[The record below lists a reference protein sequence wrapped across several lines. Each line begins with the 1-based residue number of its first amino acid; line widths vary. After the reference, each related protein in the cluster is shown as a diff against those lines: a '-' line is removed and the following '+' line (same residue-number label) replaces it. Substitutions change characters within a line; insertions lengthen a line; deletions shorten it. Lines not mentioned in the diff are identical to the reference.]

1 MVARMNHDHR
11 RVGPMPPSNNNAM
24 IDGAGSSG
32 KVIAPPPSRH
42 SMTTPSKPK
51 LPSSSS
57 VSASMT
63 MPSHSLSM
71 APFPPNS
78 KRMSMP
84 ASSASS
90 SSSAKTGGLM
100 RKSSNGTSAGKA
112 AESSSSSSSSL
123 HSHVHPHSSS
133 HVKKQPGGSN
143 GHQDD
148 KFLSKNSYS
157 SSTSTSCTSSSS
169 SYSPYLSDEDQQR
182 DQLLSFPPTYYP
194 EYYATHGTRKRA
206 KRGHHHGIGRDDL
219 DPASDSDDPAADDHD
234 DGDCQHSAV
243 FDAGTPPSIPSYFLC
258 PITNTLMTDPVINS
272 EGHTFERASILR
284 WLVLTQ
290 PYGGTSP
297 VTGNALK
304 MEDLMEDRVVKGA
317 MEKARKEAWVRYI
330 LEGGGEEKDCKEFE
344 EKWTQQQQQQ
354 QPPLRQDKQDDD
366 RHQRH
371 PDGHGQESESD
382 SRPEQDTD
390 EKKKEKKLKKLQKKL
405 EKENS
410 KRHQKQERQ
419 HQQEQS
425 SKDKDAIDLEDQD
438 LQQQHPHRPSIASA
452 SAKSQTSSKGG
463 HHHQHHNHQHHHH
476 SHHNHN
482 HHNHS
487 HHPPSSPNKTFK
499 RKHSKQNELKFTAPD
514 QVPSGMPFPPPPPIA
529 SNPKSKP
536 APPPPAKSHGEK
548 PFRHSNNNINN
559 NNNNNSNRQSITA
572 PPPQPQP
579 PKPSRRKDNADSG
592 PAAVT
597 SSLSSS
603 LHPPPPPPP
612 PPPTTVLPTITVNT
626 HNPNIHN
633 RDRDRDSSSSNSSTA
648 QQILATIGGS
658 NIGLGVG
665 GGGGASVCSAISTP
679 TIHHNGWMA
688 QLGVY
693 KVVSPHPGLVVTQ
706 DVHRRSRTVKR
717 QRRRIIQDGNHE
729 DTERSE
735 EELVIPPGSFVNVI
749 ETQTHGGRIRGKVV
763 WEVEEENDIMEDL
776 SSNRKGRLSSGLGR
790 TSRFLRR
797 GRKGGKNN
805 NEDLNSLASNSVMPT
820 KSMVTYTGW
829 ISLQWAE
836 DDDDDQDILMS
847 DLPPP
852 SNASVASA
860 PSMQSSVSSRRT
872 SAFATQTG
880 GSGAADE
887 TPGPW
892 THPIPLGVYR
902 VNFGAGLPLRET
914 SERDSPVI
922 EKLERGRVVEV
933 VQTEVK
939 NNRVRARCIVPNAVA
954 DEDASGDGAAGG
966 NKKGFQ
972 SGWISLLNLS
982 GSSAASPVP
991 LGAYVTVSESGCIV
1005 TDGGRLDSKVKEII
1019 APGSCIE
1026 ICSTRIEDGVVRGL
1040 LSSGGYI
1047 SLFSSLG
1054 KASIAGSRGG
1064 AVGAA
1069 ASKIGSGQMF
1079 AMPVPL
1085 GTYQNLQDGLV
1096 ITSGVSSTS
1105 PMITK
1110 LKKDACAEIVET
1122 RVEDGRVRGR
1132 IQSVIYGGATTEAN
1146 GFINLFEPKYRWAKI
1161 VSFKGGRPVNSQAN
1175 GSSGNGGDAST
1186 AGK

>member
-1 MVARMNHDHR
+1 
-11 RVGPMPPSNNNAM
+11 
-24 IDGAGSSG
+24 
-32 KVIAPPPSRH
+32 
-42 SMTTPSKPK
+42 
-51 LPSSSS
+51 
-57 VSASMT
+57 
-63 MPSHSLSM
+63 
-71 APFPPNS
+71 
-78 KRMSMP
+78 MSMP
-84 ASSASS
+84 ASSAPSTLLASSSTSS
-90 SSSAKTGGLM
+90 SSSAKNGKLV
-100 RKSSNGTSAGKA
+100 RKSSNG
-112 AESSSSSSSSL
+112 SSSQ
-123 HSHVHPHSSS
+123 SHVHPHSSS
-133 HVKKQPGGSN
+133 HAKQQGSSHGN
-143 GHQDD
+143 HHHPDE
-148 KFLSKNSYS
+148 KYISKNSYS

-194 EYYATHGTRKRA
+194 EYYMNNGLDSGNKSA
-206 KRGHHHGIGRDDL
+206 KRGHHHHRDGESQDDDL
-219 DPASDSDDPAADDHD
+219 DPVSDSGSRDDHAMPD
-234 DGDCQHSAV
+234 DDDCQTSSSPDHALSN
-243 FDAGTPPSIPSYFLC
+243 GNGNGSPPSIPSYFLC
-258 PITNTLMTDPVINS
+258 PITNTLMTDPVINP

-304 MEDLMEDRVVKGA
+304 VEDLMEDRVVKGA

-330 LEGGGEEKDCKEFE
+330 LEGGGEEKDCKELE
-344 EKWTQQQQQQ
+344 ERWMQQQQ
-354 QPPLRQDKQDDD
+354 RQLPGKDKQDHIR
-366 RHQRH
+366 RHH
-371 PDGHGQESESD
+371 HHGQDQESAC
-382 SRPEQDTD
+382 RPEEESD
-390 EKKKEKKLKKLQKKL
+390 EKKREKKLKKLQKKL

-410 KRHQKQERQ
+410 KRQQKQ
-419 HQQEQS
+419 QQQQQMELS
-425 SKDKDAIDLEDQD
+425 SKDKAVIGVEDHD
-438 LQQQHPHRPSIASA
+438 EQHHAHRPSIASI
-452 SAKSQTSSKGG
+452 SAKSQASNKEG
-463 HHHQHHNHQHHHH
+463 HHHHHHHH
-476 SHHNHN
+476 SHHNR
-482 HHNHS
+482 S
-487 HHPPSSPNKTFK
+487 HHPPLSPNKTFK
-499 RKHSKQNELKFTAPD
+499 RKHSKQHDLKFTAPD
-514 QVPSGMPFPPPPPIA
+514 QAPSGMPFPPPPPLA
-529 SNPKSKP
+529 SNPKSKL
-536 APPPPAKSHGEK
+536 APRPPAKSHSEK
-548 PFRHSNNNINN
+548 PIRHGNNNIINN
-559 NNNNNSNRQSITA
+559 NNRQSISA
-572 PPPQPQP
+572 QSPQIQP
-579 PKPSRRKDNADSG
+579 PKPSRRKDNNGNNADFGST
-592 PAAVT
+592 AAP
-597 SSLSSS
+597 SISSS

-612 PPPTTVLPTITVNT
+612 PPPTTVLPTITVDT

-648 QQILATIGGS
+648 QHILATIGGG
-658 NIGLGVG
+658 NIGLGVGGG

-693 KVVSPHPGLVVTQ
+693 KIVSPHPGLVVTQ

-717 QRRRIIQDGNHE
+717 RRRRVGVSNQHRDENHGNGIHE
-729 DTERSE
+729 ETERPE
-735 EELVIPPGSFVNVI
+735 ADLVIPPGSFVNVI
-749 ETQTHGGRIRGKVV
+749 ETQTHGGRVRGKVV
-763 WEVEEENDIMEDL
+763 WEVEEENEVVEDS

-805 NEDLNSLASNSVMPT
+805 NEDLNSLASNSVMTT
-820 KSMVTYTGW
+820 KSMVSYTGW

-836 DDDDDQDILMS
+836 DDEDDQDILMS

-852 SNASVASA
+852 SNSSVASA
-860 PSMQSSVSSRRT
+860 PSMQSSVSSRRKST
-872 SAFATQTG
+872 FASAAG

-939 NNRVRARCIVPNAVA
+939 NNRVRARCIVPHAA
-954 DEDASGDGAAGG
+954 GDEDSSGDGAIGNNNAG

-1005 TDGGRLDSKVKEII
+1005 TEGGRLDSKVKEII

-1040 LSSGGYI
+1040 LTSGGYI

-1175 GSSGNGGDAST
+1175 GSSGNGNGGNAST